1 MYCLE
6 NGDPIRTADVNSGTR
21 ILTNGV
27 FRKLGVRE
35 EFDIPPKISGKAF
48 SARVDTHMCVS
59 VFVAVSEYRGD
70 RFNYFLSKARKHGR
84 CV

>member
-1 MYCLE
+1 MVYS
-6 NGDPIRTADVNSGTR
+6 GIRVTEVTQGKQE
-21 ILTNGV
+21 G
-27 FRKLGVRE
+27 G

-48 SARVDTHMCVS
+48 SAQVDTHMCVS

-70 RFNYFLSKARKHGR
+70 LFNYFLSKARKHGR